1 MNFIKLLSNLIVEDS
16 KFDALYNKYVEVKDK
31 KNPEVKKKG
40 LPFDMFKKLILADP
54 TTRVPQGFDVEG
66 AKVEDMEAVKVG
78 KYAQWI
84 IKTFGKL
91 PSLVVDAEPGT
102 PEYKEQVK
110 ELVRQYLEDL
120 DHLKT
125 LLEKYERF
133 KGSLENPEKKDINKV
148 DSVEELMTL
157 PIVISDDGETIK
169 LDLYRGKQVRKSK
182 SEDSNDS
189 IKEKFNFPGAEILA
203 DNGEYTL
210 IRISDKGQIG
220 SDATAYFGGYEGKAA
235 RGETNW
241 CTASATL
248 PYSRQ
253 YRQDGPI
260 YNIIANDPKGQVGEI
275 TGLPSERYQFHFPS
289 NQFRDRFQEGQR
301 NIDIVK
307 FMNGPFADFKDI
319 LRNEFLTVGVK
330 NTGGGEGNYSGS
342 KINITFPSN
351 VSLYEQIYGSDLD
364 LQGKFNALIEGL
376 PKDMESLVIKNSS
389 SMDVALNIP
398 ETIGDYTN
406 LANLTLINLVKTL
419 PDSIGKLRELE
430 FLILTDN
437 PSIESIPGSVVN
449 MTDLVFINLQRSN
462 PSVKIPNEV
471 MELFDMDEAEGGF
484 WPLK

>member
-31 KNPEVKKKG
+31 KNPEIKKKG
-40 LPFDMFKKLILADP
+40 LPFDIFKKLIFADP
-54 TTRVPQGFDVEG
+54 TTRVPQGFDIDG
-66 AKVEDMEAVKVG
+66 AQVADMDSVKVG

-91 PSLVVDAEPGT
+91 PSLVVDVEPGT

-110 ELVRQYLEDL
+110 ELIRLYLEDL
-120 DHLKT
+120 DHLKI
-125 LLEKYERF
+125 LLEKYDRF

-157 PIVISDDGETIK
+157 PVVISDDGETIK
-169 LDLYRGKQVRKSK
+169 LDLYRGKQVRTGK

-220 SDATAYFGGYEGKAA
+220 TDATSYFGGYEGKAA

-248 PYSRQ
+248 PYTRQ

-319 LRNEFLTVGVK
+319 LEKEFLRLGTSV
-330 NTGGGEGNYSGS
+330 NTNNDGRSYSGS
-342 KINITFPSN
+342 KIEVKFPGN
-351 VSLYEQIYGSDLD
+351 MTIYEQIYGVRGNMEE
-364 LQGKFNALIEGL
+364 QFKELIDSL
-376 PKDMESLVIKNSS
+376 PRDVVSLVIKNSTS
-389 SMDVALNIP
+389 LDIALNIP
-398 ETIGDYTN
+398 DSIGEFKK
-406 LANLTLINLVKTL
+406 LESLSIMNLVKTL
-419 PDSIGKLRELE
+419 PDSIGNLTDLQY
-430 FLILTDN
+430 LTLTDN
-437 PSIESIPGSVVN
+437 PSIEKIPASIAKLI
-449 MTDLVFINLQRSN
+449 DLVFINLQRSN
-462 PSVKIPNEV
+462 RNVVIPKEVKDILE
-471 MELFDMDEAEGGF
+471 DSSDGF
-484 WPLK
+484 YAVK

>member
-31 KNPEVKKKG
+31 KNPDVKKKG

-84 IKTFGKL
+84 ITTFGKL
-91 PSLVVDAEPGT
+91 PTKLVDVEPGT

-110 ELVRQYLEDL
+110 ELVRLYLEDL

-148 DSVEELMTL
+148 GSVEELMTL
-157 PIVISDDGETIK
+157 PVVISDDGETIE
-169 LDLYRGKQVRKSK
+169 LDLYRGKKVKKSK
-182 SEDSNDS
+182 GDDSNEPVD
-189 IKEKFNFPGAEILA
+189 EKFKFPGAEILR

-210 IRISDKGQIG
+210 IKIADKGKLG
-220 SDATAYFGGYEGKAA
+220 SDAGSYFGGYDGKAEA
-235 RGETNW
+235 GETNW
-241 CTASATL
+241 CTAAKDSS
-248 PYSRQ
+248 YSKG
-253 YRQDGPI
+253 YRQDGPLYI
-260 YNIIANDPKGQVGEI
+260 FIANDAKGQVGEK

-289 NQFRDRFQEGQR
+289 NQFRDRFQKSG
-301 NIDIVK
+301 NIDVVK
-307 FMNGPFADFKDI
+307 FMNGPFADFKD
-319 LRNEFLTVGVK
+319 LLKNEFLRVGQK
-330 NTGGGEGNYSGS
+330 TSGGGEGNYSGS

-364 LQGKFNALIEGL
+364 LQGKFNAIIEGL
-376 PKDMESLVIKNSS
+376 PKDMDNLVIKNSS
-389 SMDVALNIP
+389 SMDVALDIP
-398 ETIGDYTN
+398 ETIGNYTN
-406 LANLTLINLVKTL
+406 LSNLTLINLVKTL
-419 PDSIGKLRELE
+419 PDSIGNLRELE

-462 PSVKIPNEV
+462 PNVKIPNEV

>member
-16 KFDALYNKYVEVKDK
+16 KFDALYNKYVEVKDN
-31 KNPEVKKKG
+31 KNPDVKKKG

-54 TTRVPQGFDVEG
+54 TTRVPQGFDAEG

-110 ELVRQYLEDL
+110 ELVRLYLEDL
-120 DHLKT
+120 DHLKI
-125 LLEKYERF
+125 LLEKYDRF

-148 DSVEELMTL
+148 DSVGELMTL
-157 PIVISDDGETIK
+157 PIVISDDGDTIE
-169 LDLYRGKQVRKSK
+169 LDLYRGKKVKK
-182 SEDSNDS
+182 TKGEDSTSPAQD
-189 IKEKFNFPGAEILA
+189 KFKFPGAEILR

-210 IRISDKGQIG
+210 IKIADKGQIG
-220 SDATAYFGGYEGKAA
+220 SDAASYFGGYDGKAQA
-235 RGETNW
+235 GETNW
-241 CTASATL
+241 CTAAKDSG
-248 PYSRQ
+248 YSKT
-253 YRQDGPI
+253 YRNQGPLYI
-260 YNIIANDPKGQVGEI
+260 FIANDPKGQVGEK

-289 NQFRDRFQEGQR
+289 NQFRDRFQKNG
-301 NIDIVK
+301 NIDVVK
-307 FMNGPFADFKDI
+307 FMNGPFADFKD
-319 LRNEFLTVGVK
+319 LLKNEFLSVGQK
-330 NTGGGEGNYSGS
+330 TSGGGEGNYSGS

-364 LQGKFNALIEGL
+364 LQGKFNAIIEGL
-376 PKDMESLVIKNSS
+376 PKDMDNLVIKNSS
-389 SMDVALNIP
+389 SMDVALDIP
-398 ETIGDYTN
+398 ETIGNYTN
-406 LANLTLINLVKTL
+406 LSNLTLINLVKTL
-419 PDSIGKLRELE
+419 PDSIGNLRELE

-462 PSVKIPNEV
+462 PNVKIPNEV

>member
-16 KFDALYNKYVEVKDK
+16 KFDYLYNEYVDVQDK

-40 LPFDMFKKLILADP
+40 LPFNVFKKLISADP
-54 TTRVPQGFDVEG
+54 TTRIPQGFDIEG
-66 AKVEDMEAVKVG
+66 ADVKDMGPVKVG
-78 KYAQWI
+78 GYSKWI
-84 IKTFGKL
+84 IKTFAKL

-110 ELVRQYLEDL
+110 ELVRLYLEDL
-120 DHLKT
+120 DHLKI
-125 LLEKYERF
+125 LLEKFHRF
-133 KGSLENPEKKDINKV
+133 KGSLENPEKKNIDKV
-148 DSVEELMTL
+148 GSVQELMTL
-157 PIVISDDGETIK
+157 PIVISDDGETIE
-169 LDLYRGKQVRKSK
+169 LDLYRGKKVKKSK
-182 SEDSNDS
+182 VDDSNEPVN
-189 IKEKFNFPGAEILA
+189 EKFKFPGAEILR

-210 IRISDKGQIG
+210 IRISDKGQVG
-220 SDATAYFGGYEGKAA
+220 SDAGSYFGGYDGKAEA
-235 RGETNW
+235 GETNW
-241 CTASATL
+241 CTAAKNSS
-248 PYSRQ
+248 YSKG
-253 YRQDGPI
+253 YRQDGPLYI
-260 YNIIANDPKGQVGEI
+260 FIANDAKGQVGEK

-289 NQFRDRFQEGQR
+289 NQFRDRFQKNG
-301 NIDIVK
+301 NIDVVK
-307 FMNGPFADFKDI
+307 FMNGPFADFKDL

-376 PKDMESLVIKNSS
+376 PKDMEGLVIKNSS
-389 SMDVALNIP
+389 SMDVALDIP
-398 ETIGDYTN
+398 ETIGNYTN
-406 LANLTLINLVKTL
+406 LANLTLVNLVKTL
-419 PDSIGKLRELE
+419 PDSIGNLRELE

-471 MELFDMDEAEGGF
+471 MDLFDMDEAENGF